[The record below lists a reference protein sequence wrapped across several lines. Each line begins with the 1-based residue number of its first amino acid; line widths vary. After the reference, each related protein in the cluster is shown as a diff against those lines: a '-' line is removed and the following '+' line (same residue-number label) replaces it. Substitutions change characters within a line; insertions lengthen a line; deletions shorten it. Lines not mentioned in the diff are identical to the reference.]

1 MQPASYPLDLDDLRR
16 VWHTFVQTRRL
27 PPEDQARVDPVVWR
41 SWQRCV
47 PRLDPYKT
55 PTVTPLAESAFQVVR
70 LRNTPLITVARPVI
84 EDLHQFM
91 EGSFCAVL
99 LTDGAGCI
107 LDLVGDAEMLPM
119 LHAQGWQRGVY
130 WSEGRLG
137 TNAVALALR
146 EAMPVQVVGPEHY
159 LAALHDLAVAAAP
172 IHDVSG
178 RILGVL
184 GIITRLPNA
193 HPHTLAAVMAA
204 ARAITNQMQTDHYL
218 QEANARYSELHN
230 VFETISEG
238 VLAWNA
244 SGVITH
250 INARAGAILGVSP
263 TGVVGRPLHT
273 VVRFAPAVQQAIESH
288 TPLEDLTT
296 TLTVQDRTV
305 SCVISLRPMREGVR
319 LRGGFIMTLRPMGQV
334 RALVHRLV
342 GAQAMLT
349 LDAAVLGDA
358 PPMRRLRRQA
368 RRVAQGWAPVLIRGE
383 DGVGKNPLA
392 RAIHNAGPRAQGPF
406 IAVNCQTIPHELMPA
421 EFLGYAPGAYQ
432 GLPQDGRPS
441 KFELADGG
449 TLFLD
454 RIEALSL
461 EVQAAL
467 LEVLEMGH
475 VLRLGGSRPIPVDVR
490 IIASTSADL
499 ERLVEEGS
507 FRADLYRRFRVFTLW
522 VPPLRERPGD
532 IPLLAQRVLERL
544 ERQLGHPLRLADGV
558 MDLLQAYPWPGNL
571 RELEHV
577 LERAALFAEDG
588 VIRPEHLPAAVRQ
601 GRRWVVQAGDVKPV
615 LTLAEAEKEAILRAA
630 QACRGRV
637 KCMAEVLGISRTT
650 LWRRLKALG
659 VDLDAFRASARAAG
673 PRGDVPK

>member
-1 MQPASYPLDLDDLRR
+1 LQPSSYPFDVEALRR
-16 VWHTFVQTRRL
+16 RWDVFVQTRHL
-27 PPEDQARVDPVVWR
+27 PPEDQMRVDPAVWR

-55 PTVTPLAESAFQVVR
+55 PRVMPLAESAFQVVR
-70 LRNTPLITVARPVI
+70 LRNTHLITVARPVI
-84 EDLHQFM
+84 EDLQQFM
-91 EGSFCAVL
+91 EGSFYAIL

-107 LDLVGDAEMLPM
+107 LDLVGDNRDIVPI

-130 WSEGRLG
+130 WAEGRLG
-137 TNAVALALR
+137 TNAIALALH

-159 LAALHDLAVAAAP
+159 LAAFHDLAVSAAP

-184 GIITRLPNA
+184 GVITRLPNA

-204 ARAITNQMQTDHYL
+204 ARAITNQIQTDHYL

-238 VLAWNA
+238 ILAWNEA
-244 SGVITH
+244 GIVTH
-250 INARAGAILGVSP
+250 INARAGDILGISP

-273 VVRFAPAVQQAIESH
+273 VLRFAPEVQQAIETH
-288 TPLEDLTT
+288 TVLEDLTT
-296 TLTVQDRTV
+296 TLTVQERAV
-305 SCVISLRPMREGVR
+305 PCAVSLRPMREGVR
-319 LRGGFIMTLRPMGQV
+319 LRGGFLMTLRPMGQV

-349 LDAAVLGDA
+349 LDAAVLGESPA
-358 PPMRRLRRQA
+358 MRRLRKQA
-368 RRVAQGWAPVLIRGE
+368 RTVAQGWAPVLIRGE

-392 RAIHNAGPRAQGPF
+392 RAIHNASPRSQGPF
-406 IAVNCQTIPHELMPA
+406 IAVNCQTLPHELMAA

-432 GLPQDGRPS
+432 GLAPDGRPS

-454 RIEALSL
+454 RVEALSL

-467 LEVLEMGH
+467 VQVLEIGH
-475 VLRLGGSRPIPVDVR
+475 VLRLGGARPIPVDVR
-490 IIASTSADL
+490 IIASTTVDL
-499 ERLVEEGS
+499 EQQVEEGS

-522 VPPLRERPGD
+522 VPPLRERPED

-544 ERQLGHPLRLADGV
+544 ERQLGHSLRLDAQV
-558 MDLLQAYPWPGNL
+558 LELLQAYPWPGNQ

-588 VIRPEHLPAAVRQ
+588 VIRPRHLPSAVRQ
-601 GRRWVVQAGDVKPV
+601 GQRWVVQAGNVQPV

-630 QACRGRV
+630 QACRGKI

-650 LWRRLKALG
+650 LWRRLKTLG
-659 VDLDAFRASARAAG
+659 FDLTAFRDAPG
-673 PRGDVPK
+673 PPKG

>member
-1 MQPASYPLDLDDLRR
+1 MQPTAYPWDLDELRQL
-16 VWHTFVQTRRL
+16 WQTFVHTRHL
-27 PPEDQARVDPVVWR
+27 PPAAQARLDPAVWR

-47 PRLDPYKT
+47 PRLDPYRT
-55 PTVTPLAESAFQVVR
+55 PRVQPLAESAFQVVR
-70 LRNTPLITVARPVI
+70 LRNTSLLAVARPVI

-91 EGSFCAVL
+91 EGSYCAVV

-107 LDLVGDAEMLPM
+107 LDVVGDPEMLPM
-119 LHAQGWQRGVY
+119 LQARGWQRGVY
-130 WSEGRLG
+130 WNEGRWG
-137 TNAVALALR
+137 TNAVALALH

-159 LAALHDLAVAAAP
+159 LAMLHDLAVAAAP
-172 IHDVSG
+172 IHDVGG

-184 GIITRLPNA
+184 SILTRLPNA

-204 ARAITNQMQTDHYL
+204 ARAITNQIQTDHYL
-218 QEANARYSELHN
+218 QEANTRYSELHS

-238 VLAWNA
+238 VLAWNEA
-244 SGVITH
+244 GVLTH
-250 INARAGAILGVSP
+250 INARAGAILGISP
-263 TGVVGRPLHT
+263 TGVLGRPLHA
-273 VVRFAPAVQQAIESH
+273 VLRFAPAVQRAIEGH

-296 TLTVQDRTV
+296 TITVQDRAV
-305 SCVISLRPMREGVR
+305 PCVISLRPMREGVR
-319 LRGGFIMTLRPMGQV
+319 LRGGFIMTLRPLGQV

-342 GAQAMLT
+342 GAQAMIT
-349 LDAAVLGDA
+349 LDTALVGQTPAI
-358 PPMRRLRRQA
+358 RRLRQQA

-392 RAIHNAGPRAQGPF
+392 RAIHNAGPRGGGPF

-432 GLPQDGRPS
+432 GLPPDGRPS

-454 RIEALSL
+454 RVEALSL

-467 LEVLEMGH
+467 LEVLEVGH

-490 IIASTSADL
+490 VIASTSADL
-499 ERLVEEGS
+499 EQRVAEGS

-522 VPPLRERPGD
+522 VPPLRERPQD
-532 IPLLAQRVLERL
+532 IPLLAQRVLDRL
-544 ERQLGHPLRLADGV
+544 ERQLGRALHLRPAV
-558 MDLLQAYPWPGNL
+558 VEVLQRYPWPGNL

-588 VIRPEHLPAAVRQ
+588 AIGLEHLPASIRQ
-601 GRRWVVQAGDVKPV
+601 ARRWVVQQGDVKPV
-615 LTLAEAEKEAILRAA
+615 LTLAEAEREAILRAA
-630 QACRGRV
+630 QACQGRV
-637 KCMAEVLGISRTT
+637 KCMAETLGISRTT

-659 VDLDAFRASARAAG
+659 VDVQAYRRSRRDS
-673 PRGDVPK
+673 VSS